1 MYGTAPRMGFFVPI
15 FVDVFVDTSTRGAKP
30 YQPTPY
36 RHNPPAPSAY
46 RASGNPC
53 AQGERNL
60 PTPTLWQRP
69 TDQKGNTMHV
79 VSFQHRMQAARIADF
94 LADTYGTLTK
104 ERGIPQLHTLC
115 RFYAYTHAL
124 TDIELRL
131 FTEYTRSLAEGV
143 E

>member
-15 FVDVFVDTSTRGAKP
+15 FVDVLRIASTRGAKP
-30 YQPTPY
+30 YQPTPLPTQPT
-36 RHNPPAPSAY
+36 RPKRLPRFRKPL
-46 RASGNPC
+46 C
-53 AQGERNL
+53 AGRKDL

-69 TDQKGNTMHV
+69 TDPKGNTMHV